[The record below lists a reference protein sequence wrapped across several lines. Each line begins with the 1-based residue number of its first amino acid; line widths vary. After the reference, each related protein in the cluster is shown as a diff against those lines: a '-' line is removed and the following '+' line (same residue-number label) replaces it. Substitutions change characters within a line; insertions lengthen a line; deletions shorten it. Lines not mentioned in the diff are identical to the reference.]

1 MMGAAS
7 KKVHIWVRMVVPDT
21 RDPVGPPI
29 ENYQPLEIPNVPVR
43 GRLVRLRMQAAG
55 AGNNLDWYLAD
66 TPFSVNEVSPS
77 GGVMSI
83 ITQEPTPVS
92 TRGLDMIGDHMKGAN
107 GATVSTS
114 GIPFHLTETG
124 PPGSGVG
131 SLFLSFQL
139 TVRDEDLNLVL
150 VIEPLVT

>member
-1 MMGAAS
+1 MGAAS

-21 RDPVGPPI
+21 REPGPIPAP
-29 ENYQPLEIPNVPVR
+29 EDYQPLEIPNLPVH

-66 TPFSVNEVSPS
+66 TPFPVNSVSPS

-83 ITQEPTPVS
+83 ITQQPVAS
-92 TRGLDMIGDHMKGAN
+92 AAKGLDMIGDHMNDAN
-107 GATVSTS
+107 GDAVSTS
-114 GIPFHLTETG
+114 GIPFRLAETG
-124 PPGSGVG
+124 SPGSGVG

-139 TVRDEDLNLVL
+139 TTRNEDLNLVL